1 MNSSPPEKSDPHHFC
16 PNDAQRA
23 LKFALPLPLSVAP
36 QTIVFSFTPA
46 PSDHSASYRK
56 KLAQKIQAFII

>member
-1 MNSSPPEKSDPHHFC
+1 MNSLPPEKPDPHHFC

-23 LKFALPLPLSVAP
+23 LKSALPLPLAVAP
-36 QTIVFSFTPA
+36 QTIVFSFAPP

-56 KLAQKIQAFII
+56 KLAQKIQAFVI